1 MILIA
6 DSGSTKT
13 HWVCLDR
20 EGEHHCTTEGLN
32 PLFAGEEA
40 FVSACGRVCAEL
52 LPAADARVEEVFF
65 YGAGCGQD
73 VSRRRVRQYL
83 EKAFGCGSV
92 SVEGDL
98 LGACR
103 ATCGRTAGLVG
114 ILGTGSNLCYY
125 DGEAIAQQRTS
136 TGYILGDEGSGNH
149 IGKRLLKDYLEDRMP
164 MDLSIM
170 FHDTYKKEKADFIV
184 CLYQQPNPNRF
195 LASLVPFAARFR
207 GEEYIQCV
215 LADCFG
221 AFFDQLDYFGDKAS
235 LPLHLVGGVVA
246 EFESDL
252 KVIASQRGVSLG
264 VMMSS
269 PAEGLVQYHKV

>member
-13 HWVCLDR
+13 QWVGLA
-20 EGEHHCTTEGLN
+20 GEQVFRCATEGLN
-32 PLFAGEEA
+32 PLFATEEA
-40 FVSACGRVCAEL
+40 FVSACGKVCAEML
-52 LPAADARVEEVFF
+52 SAADARVEEVYF
-65 YGAGCGQD
+65 YGAGCGQEG
-73 VSRRRVRQYL
+73 SCHRVRQYL
-83 EKAFGCGSV
+83 EKAFGCGRV
-92 SVEGDL
+92 AVESDL

-103 ATCGRTAGLVG
+103 ATCGTTAGLVG

-125 DGEAIAQQRTS
+125 DGEAIARQRTS

-164 MDLSIM
+164 TDLSIM

-195 LASLVPFAARFR
+195 LASLVPFAARYR
-207 GEEYIQCV
+207 EEEYIQHV

-221 AFFDQLDYFGDKAS
+221 AFFDQLDYFGDKVS
-235 LPLHLVGGVVA
+235 LPLHLVGGVA
-246 EFESDL
+246 TEFEKEL
-252 KVIASQRGVSLG
+252 RRIASQRGVYLG
-264 VMMSS
+264 VTIGV
-269 PAEGLVQYHKV
+269 PIDGLVRFHMV

>member
-1 MILIA
+1 M
-6 DSGSTKT
+6 
-13 HWVCLDR
+13 
-20 EGEHHCTTEGLN
+20 
-32 PLFAGEEA
+32 
-40 FVSACGRVCAEL
+40 
-52 LPAADARVEEVFF
+52 
-65 YGAGCGQD
+65 
-73 VSRRRVRQYL
+73 
-83 EKAFGCGSV
+83 
-92 SVEGDL
+92 
-98 LGACR
+98 
-103 ATCGRTAGLVG
+103 
-114 ILGTGSNLCYY
+114 
-125 DGEAIAQQRTS
+125 
-136 TGYILGDEGSGNH
+136 GDEGSGNH

-164 MDLSIM
+164 TDLSIM

-207 GEEYIQCV
+207 GEEYIQRV

-252 KVIASQRGVSLG
+252 KDIASQRGVSLG